1 MAQPEPIAKRST
13 ACSQGV
19 AGAVDRLSALPDG
32 VIHTVLSFLP
42 APEVVRTCLLSR
54 RWRSLWRSVPRIN
67 LDMKDFGISMM
78 TTRDG
83 ALEEKWARF
92 EDFATNLLLFHDN
105 TSSLGEFRLS
115 SHIYNQRHVDRWI
128 RRGIEYCP
136 SLLKIL
142 IYPCFKLPPIVG
154 SNFCHLKTLNLRN
167 ADLGSHFTGL
177 LCSTC
182 PVMEDLELENCEF
195 SGNSSQRITSSTLK
209 KLVLDCCVNN
219 TGYPLLIAVPS
230 LANLCLM
237 YGCYQ
242 SCISLCKMDSLV
254 KAEIHVAEYGK
265 TLPQHSQ
272 RELLCS
278 LYNVTSLK
286 LLGFQVKGM
295 LNEKS
300 DKFPIFRNMRTLELD
315 SCFLEDYELY
325 EKLEALGSFLQSAP
339 CLEKLILKYCMFYWF
354 FGAKSGIERKNITLH
369 CQDGKTFQCPKLKL
383 IEVIYD
389 QDNDHELV
397 ELLWSLGRSLP
408 DASIKLK
415 KI

>member
-1 MAQPEPIAKRST
+1 
-13 ACSQGV
+13 
-19 AGAVDRLSALPDG
+19 
-32 VIHTVLSFLP
+32 
-42 APEVVRTCLLSR
+42 
-54 RWRSLWRSVPRIN
+54 
-67 LDMKDFGISMM
+67 
-78 TTRDG
+78 
-83 ALEEKWARF
+83 
-92 EDFATNLLLFHDN
+92 
-105 TSSLGEFRLS
+105 
-115 SHIYNQRHVDRWI
+115 
-128 RRGIEYCP
+128 
-136 SLLKIL
+136 
-142 IYPCFKLPPIVG
+142 VG

-286 LLGFQVKGM
+286 LLGFQVKVF
-295 LNEKS
+295 NP
-300 DKFPIFRNMRTLELD
+300 DKLPLVL
-315 SCFLEDYELY
+315 LY
-325 EKLEALGSFLQSAP
+325 IPYS
-339 CLEKLILKYCMFYWF
+339 
-354 FGAKSGIERKNITLH
+354 
-369 CQDGKTFQCPKLKL
+369 
-383 IEVIYD
+383 
-389 QDNDHELV
+389 
-397 ELLWSLGRSLP
+397 
-408 DASIKLK
+408 
-415 KI
+415 